1 MKIDDLQNLK
11 EPLHKIL
18 LITNRER
25 VTLQWQNLSSSNQ
38 SKQREQQDRLNCVLF
53 NRTARE
59 EHSFPWLMLHVS
71 QRKTEEQFQIEGDE
85 GDTKNQIN
93 ARCGLN
99 VWFLLP
105 LRTLLGIFLVVQ
117 QARIRLPMQ
126 GTQVPPLVRGQASE
140 ELNPCA
146 KMREPRSPT

>member
-59 EHSFPWLMLHVS
+59 EHSFPWLMLLPKTHNLDLIV
-71 QRKTEEQFQIEGDE
+71 RKYQT
-85 GDTKNQIN
+85 N
-93 ARCGLN
+93 LN
-99 VWFLLP
+99 WGTVCKITCLDLP
-105 LRTLLGIFLVVQ
+105 TY
-117 QARIRLPMQ
+117 
-126 GTQVPPLVRGQASE
+126 
-140 ELNPCA
+140 
-146 KMREPRSPT
+146 